1 MMAAYSSQQRD
12 VLAAGDEVARRVDT
26 MTTDQPM
33 TVAITSDDPVF
44 KAMQEIN
51 RAFFSAA
58 QCLGAPAA
66 LEGLANI
73 LVINLA
79 AGYGEKV
86 AMATLGDIARNAR
99 PIARMWSAVAV
110 AADHEPGHA

>member
-1 MMAAYSSQQRD
+1 
-12 VLAAGDEVARRVDT
+12 

-51 RAFFSAA
+51 RAFFSSA
-58 QCLGAPAA
+58 QHVGVPVA

-79 AGYGEKV
+79 AAYGEKV
-86 AMATLGDIARNAR
+86 AMAALGDIATYAT
-99 PIARMWSAVAV
+99 PIARIWGAV
-110 AADHEPGHA
+110 AAAANHEPGHA

>member
-1 MMAAYSSQQRD
+1 
-12 VLAAGDEVARRVDT
+12 

-44 KAMQEIN
+44 KVMQEIN

-58 QCLGAPAA
+58 QCIGVPAA

-79 AGYGEKV
+79 AGYGEKA

-99 PIARMWSAVAV
+99 PIARMWSALT
-110 AADHEPGHA
+110 AAQEHEPGHA

>member
-1 MMAAYSSQQRD
+1 
-12 VLAAGDEVARRVDT
+12 

-58 QCLGAPAA
+58 QCIGVPAA
-66 LEGLANI
+66 LEGLVNI

>member
-1 MMAAYSSQQRD
+1 MT
-12 VLAAGDEVARRVDT
+12 GVDT
-26 MTTDQPM
+26 ITTDH
-33 TVAITSDDPVF
+33 PVV

-58 QCLGAPAA
+58 QRLGVPVA

-79 AGYGEKV
+79 AAYGEKV
-86 AMATLGDIARNAR
+86 AMATLGDIAANAA
-99 PIARMWSAVAV
+99 PVAHMWGAL
-110 AADHEPGHA
+110 AAAEDHEPGHA

>member
-1 MMAAYSSQQRD
+1 MAAYSSQQRD
-12 VLAAGDEVARRVDT
+12 VLAAGDEVALRVDT

-58 QCLGAPAA
+58 QCLGVPAA

-99 PIARMWSAVAV
+99 PIARMWSAAV

>member
-1 MMAAYSSQQRD
+1 MN
-12 VLAAGDEVARRVDT
+12 
-26 MTTDQPM
+26 TDKPK
-33 TVAITSDDPVF
+33 TAVITSDHPVF

-51 RAFFSAA
+51 CAFFSAA
-58 QCLGAPAA
+58 QRFGVPTA

-86 AMATLGDIARNAR
+86 AMATLGDIASNAT
-99 PIARMWSAVAV
+99 PIARMWSAVAA
-110 AADHEPGHA
+110 AADHEAGHA